1 MRFIVCMLA
10 IIFTLLSLTEV
21 VIPSSLWFRLVN
33 IVTLAWWGLFLK
45 LSLPRHTL
53 LVQPYEAMPETPDDD
68 ASSDSTQD
76 SEPSLEL
83 TSHLDAAI

>member
-33 IVTLAWWGLFLK
+33 IVALGLWGLLLK
-45 LSLPRHTL
+45 RSLPQHTFA
-53 LVQPYEAMPETPDDD
+53 VQPYEAMPENLD
-68 ASSDSTQD
+68 AASDSTQD
-76 SEPSLEL
+76 SESSLEM
-83 TSHLDAAI
+83 TSYIDAAI